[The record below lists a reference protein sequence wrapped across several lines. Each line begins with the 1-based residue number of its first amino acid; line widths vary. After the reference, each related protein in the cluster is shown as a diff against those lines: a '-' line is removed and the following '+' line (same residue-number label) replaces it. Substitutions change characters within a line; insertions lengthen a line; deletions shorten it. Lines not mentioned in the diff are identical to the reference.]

1 MASVRSLCCALGAVI
16 SLGLG
21 APSGCG
27 GKAPGVS
34 TYKLSVRCRTAD
46 GRPVPLVAVSSERA
60 LISGVTDS
68 NGIATLLIDGRE
80 GEEVPVRVDK
90 LPPDH
95 SLLGAGTEQKV
106 VLKNVGKLS
115 AEGIEVGHDVK
126 LRRTKETYVVLIAA
140 ERVADLAVTANGVEK
155 ARLNSRGAAAF
166 RLEGKPGEELRVAI
180 LTNSDPRASEQDP
193 SKVFTLPEGGAVL
206 GFRSGLAFAEEAA
219 APEIKKRKRVKVKPK
234 NEPKQIP
241 FGQTV
246 SARGRK

>member
-1 MASVRSLCCALGAVI
+1 MASIRSFYLAAGAV
-16 SLGLG
+16 LGLSAG
-21 APSGCG
+21 AMSGCS

-34 TYKLSVRCRTAD
+34 TYRLAVSCRTAD

-60 LISGVTDS
+60 PASSVTDS

-95 SLLGAGTEQKV
+95 SLLGSGAEQKV
-106 VLKNVGKLS
+106 VLKNVGKVS
-115 AEGIEVGHDVK
+115 AEGIEVGHAIK

-140 ERVADLAVTANGVEK
+140 ERVADLPVTANGVER

-166 RLEGKPGEELRVAI
+166 RLEGKPGEELKVAI
-180 LTNSDPRASEQDP
+180 LTNKDPRASEQDP

-206 GFRSGLAFAEEAA
+206 GFRSGLAFAEEVA
-219 APEIKKRKRVKVKPK
+219 APEVKKRKRVKVKPQ